1 MGMGGKKKW
10 RMECEP
16 EKHTARCRIAASNLI
31 LFIMKCSIIYETM
44 NFHFTYILGKEN
56 HFDLQKSVGDVDLNC
71 CGLIPS
77 KNLLI
82 FLVKQIIC
90 TMLFY
95 KMLMF
100 KYSHTLWMAYVPQ
113 SSGPMTNRFLFPR
126 MLQLWVYGLSWLQI
140 FPRGLLAYS
149 LFLKY
154 VLEVYDSQNSSS
166 KW

>member
-1 MGMGGKKKW
+1 
-10 RMECEP
+10 
-16 EKHTARCRIAASNLI
+16 
-31 LFIMKCSIIYETM
+31 MKCSTIHTITNFRFIYVP
-44 NFHFTYILGKEN
+44 GKEN
-56 HFDLQKSVGDVDLNC
+56 HLDLQKSVGDADLNC

-82 FLVKQIIC
+82 LLVKQITC
-90 TMLFY
+90 TMIFY

-100 KYSHTLWMAYVPQ
+100 RYSHTLWIVYVPQ

-126 MLQLWVYGLSWLQI
+126 MLQLWVYCLPWLGI
-140 FPRGLLAYS
+140 FPRGLLTYS
-149 LFLKY
+149 LSLKY